1 MAYATNSYGGYSG
14 TIVASPIRPAD
25 PLQTIATVFSNEIKG
40 AFHTYQ
46 NTTERD
52 ALIIERRDWG
62 MMCYV
67 IDDNATYQL
76 TYNYNSTSITD
87 NLNWK
92 VFTSGSGGG
101 GATSSE
107 WEKSVL
113 SILTTQPGS
122 PTSGDRYLVGT
133 SSITPTG
140 GSWSVYVGGFITEFD
155 GNISQWQYTFP
166 TDGMSVR
173 VDNIDNSIFKY
184 EGSYPTGEWKKEKLN
199 QVKSIDATSINGI
212 DYVGTIEPP
221 IISYEKDIVYLITMA
236 TSSAGPSASLNLNG
250 IGTQSLKK
258 VGTTGLVD
266 VAATDLQTGIVYS
279 VSWSGSE
286 FQLAIPVSATTI
298 GAAEDGDYTDGLFTD
313 FTPTTPIGTPID
325 RFNEI
330 LKFLVPPPAPIL
342 SDWSGSKAGTLA
354 AGKLSFSS
362 GSPISGSTYIGAD
375 IAPVNPIGVDGLWI
389 ASGKRINIAP
399 FNGGDL
405 SGTLNYQVPVHTGV
419 PTPAYVAQ
427 SFSEADKGYLY
438 MYVNGTL
445 LSSATVDLTNLSANV
460 LGATSGFNLSA
471 ATASKFP
478 GGDPFSNF
486 WNRTGTWTL
495 KSDNSLLG
503 YGYNYVTIK
512 HESLTPPGT
521 FSRTITRYE
530 FVVDHDTTATSIYSP
545 VIASYLFS
553 GSKYLSGVN
562 YFTSGFVNYNVSI
575 DNLYRNT
582 YYPYSDAI
590 TFTDQSGASILDVSA
605 QRSLANSLGNE
616 LKTFILSNSDQE
628 GGPMTFSTY
637 GSGIRRIFQNVG
649 LSVNAKRTVQGNT
662 SGGSAAVG
670 NVILDNVSASSTDI
684 YEYFDD
690 ENYRLKNG
698 VSYDTYG
705 TIGSNAWDSYQ
716 SLIGGT
722 AGWTDGLQVIG
733 GNLVYP
739 TVNYASPGSLTVNPN
754 FGNSQVNYSS
764 ASGDRVYIR
773 YFRQVSPTT
782 GNFTMVIYGSSGTFV
797 PMTTSLTGNNIHVEI
812 KAPGS
817 SSAET
822 GWLDCYNDFAT
833 GQWNDGDGGRNA
845 TAGAGR
851 SFNNAW
857 GLTIGTKN
865 TANTSGYMILRITV
879 GSSFTGQISQINFTF
894 G

>member
-40 AFHTYQ
+40 SFHTYQ

-173 VDNIDNSIFKY
+173 VDDIDNSIFKY
-184 EGSYPTGEWKKEKLN
+184 DGSYPTGEWKKEKLN
-199 QVKSIDATSINGI
+199 QVKSILATSINGI
-212 DYVGTIEPP
+212 DYSGTIEPP
-221 IISYEKDIVYLITMA
+221 ISSYEKDIVYLITLA
-236 TSSAGPSASLNLNG
+236 TASVGPSASLDLNSLG
-250 IGTQSLKK
+250 PQSLKK

-266 VAATDLQTGIVYS
+266 IAATDLQTGIVYS
-279 VSWSGSE
+279 VSWSGTE

-330 LKFLVPPPAPIL
+330 LKFLVPPPAPTL
-342 SDWSGSKAGTLA
+342 SDWSGSKSGTLA

-362 GSPISGSTYIGAD
+362 GSPIAGATYTGAD
-375 IAPVNPIGVDGLWI
+375 TAPVNPIGVDGLWS

-405 SGTLNYQVPVHTGV
+405 TGVLNYQVPVHTGV
-419 PTPAYVAQ
+419 PTPAYAAQ
-427 SFSEADKGYLY
+427 SFSDADKGYLH
-438 MYVNGTL
+438 MFVNGSTVSSASVDL
-445 LSSATVDLTNLSANV
+445 SILSSNI

-471 ATASKFP
+471 ATSSKFP
-478 GGDPFSNF
+478 GGDPFENF

-503 YGYNYVTIK
+503 YGYNYVLVK
-512 HESLTPPGT
+512 HENLTPPGT
-521 FSRTITRYE
+521 FSRTLSRFE
-530 FVVDHDTTATSIYSP
+530 FVVDHNTDATSISSP
-545 VIASYLFS
+545 SITSYLFS
-553 GSKYLSGVN
+553 GTKYLSGVN
-562 YFTSGFVNYNVSI
+562 FYTSGYVNYDVTI

-582 YYPYSDAI
+582 YYPYSDALS
-590 TFTDQSGASILDVSA
+590 FTDQSGTSILDVTA
-605 QRSLANSLGNE
+605 TRYLAISSGNE
-616 LKTFILSNSDQE
+616 LKQLMLSNADQE
-628 GGPMTFSTY
+628 GGSMTFSVY
-637 GSGIRRIFQNVG
+637 SSGRRRIFQNVG
-649 LSVNAKRTVQGNT
+649 LGVTAKRTVQSIS
-662 SGGSAAVG
+662 SGGNAFVN
-670 NVILDNVSASSTDI
+670 NVLLDNVSSSSTAL
-684 YEYFDD
+684 YEGFDD
-690 ENYRLKNG
+690 ENYRLKNSL
-698 VSYDTYG
+698 SYDTYG
-705 TIGSNAWDSYQ
+705 TILTNIWDSYQ

-739 TVNYASPGSLTVNPN
+739 TTDYSSAGSLLVNPN
-754 FGNSQVNYSS
+754 FGNTQVNYTS
-764 ASGDRVYIR
+764 ASGDRIYTR

-782 GNFTMVIYGSSGTFV
+782 GNFTMVINGSSGTFV
-797 PMTTSLTGNNIHVEI
+797 PLTTSLTGNNIHVEL

-817 SSAET
+817 AAAET

-833 GQWNDGDGGRNA
+833 GQWNDGDGSRNS

-851 SFNNAW
+851 SFGVSW

-865 TANTSGYMILRITV
+865 TANTSGYMLLKITV
-879 GSSFTGQISQINFTF
+879 GSSFSGTISDITFTF
-894 G
+894 S

>member
-25 PLQTIATVFSNEIKG
+25 PLQTIATVFSNEVKG
-40 AFHTYQ
+40 SLHTYQ
-46 NTTERD
+46 NTAERD

-62 MMCYV
+62 MLCYV

-92 VFTSGSGGG
+92 VFTSGSSGGG
-101 GATSSE
+101 TSSE

-113 SILTTQPGS
+113 SILTIQPGS
-122 PTSGDRYLVGT
+122 PNAGDRYLVGT

-140 GSWSVYVGGFITEFD
+140 GSWSAYVGGFIADFD
-155 GNISQWQYTFP
+155 GNISQWQYSFP
-166 TDGMSVR
+166 TDGLTVR
-173 VDNIDNSIFKY
+173 VDNIDNVVFKY
-184 EGSYPTGEWKKEKLN
+184 EGSYPSGEWKKEKLN
-199 QVKSIDATSINGI
+199 QVKSINATSINGI
-212 DYVGTIEPP
+212 DYIGTIDPP

-236 TSSAGPSASLNLNG
+236 TASAGPSASLDLNS
-250 IGTQSLKK
+250 IGSQPLKK

-266 VAATDLQTGIVYS
+266 IAATDLQTGIVYS
-279 VSWSGSE
+279 VSWSGTE

-362 GSPISGSTYIGAD
+362 GSPIAGATYTGAD
-375 IAPVNPIGVDGLWI
+375 TAPVNPIGVDGLWS

-405 SGTLNYQVPVHTGV
+405 TGVLNYQVPVHTGV
-419 PTPAYVAQ
+419 PTPAYAAQ
-427 SFSEADKGYLY
+427 SFSDANKGYLY
-438 MYVNGTL
+438 MSVNGTTMT
-445 LSSATVDLTNLSANV
+445 SATVDLTVLSANV

-471 ATASKFP
+471 ATSSKFP
-478 GGDPFSNF
+478 GSDPFENF

-495 KSDNSLLG
+495 KSDNDLLG

-512 HESLTPPGT
+512 HENLTPPGT
-521 FSRTITRYE
+521 FSRLLTRYE
-530 FVVDHDTTATSIYSP
+530 FVVDHNTDATVISSPSIT
-545 VIASYLFS
+545 SYLFS
-553 GSKYLSGVN
+553 GSKFLSGVD
-562 YFTSGFVNYNVSI
+562 YFTSGYVNYDVTI

-582 YYPYSDAI
+582 FYAYSDAL
-590 TFTDQSGASILDVSA
+590 TFTDQSGASIVNVTA
-605 QRSLANSLGNE
+605 TRGLANSSGNE
-616 LKTFILSNSDQE
+616 LKQLILSNSDQE
-628 GGPMTFSTY
+628 GGSMTFSVY
-637 GSGIRRIFQNVG
+637 GTARRRLFQNVG
-649 LSVNAKRTVQGNT
+649 LSVTAKRTVQSSV
-662 SGGSAAVG
+662 SGGTALIS
-670 NVILDNVSASSTDI
+670 NVLLDNVAASSTLL
-684 YEYFDD
+684 YEGFDD

-698 VSYDTYG
+698 LSYDTYG
-705 TIGSNAWDSYQ
+705 SIGSNPWDSYQ

-722 AGWTDGLQVIG
+722 AGWTNGLQVTG
-733 GNLVYP
+733 GGLIYP
-739 TVNYASPGSLTVNPN
+739 VTNYSSPGSLTVNPN
-754 FGNSQVNYSS
+754 FGNTQVNYSS

-782 GNFTMVIYGSSGTFV
+782 GNFTMVINGSGGTFV
-797 PMTTSLTGNNIHVEI
+797 AMSTSLTGNNIHVEL

-817 SSAET
+817 AAAET

-833 GQWNDGDGGRNA
+833 GQWSDGDGSRNS

-851 SFNNAW
+851 AFGVNW

-865 TANTSGYMILRITV
+865 TANTSGYMLLRITV
-879 GSSFTGQISQINFTF
+879 GSSFTGTISDITFTF
-894 G
+894 S